1 MLKSSKH
8 LKNILVVKSNL
19 KFQYFH
25 NQNLTAM
32 TTSTLKKKI
41 LSKIET
47 SDNDVLQVVYNILNL
62 YNDADNKSMLS
73 VEQKLEL
80 DNRSKLLS
88 SGKLKKVSLD
98 EANKKIS
105 RKIASLK

>member
-1 MLKSSKH
+1 
-8 LKNILVVKSNL
+8 
-19 KFQYFH
+19 
-25 NQNLTAM
+25 M